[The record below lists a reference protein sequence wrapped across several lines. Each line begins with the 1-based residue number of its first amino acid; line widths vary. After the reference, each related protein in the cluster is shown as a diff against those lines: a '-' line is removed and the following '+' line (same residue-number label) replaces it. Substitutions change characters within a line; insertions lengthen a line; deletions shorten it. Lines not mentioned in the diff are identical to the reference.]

1 MALSRIPITPN
12 MDTEAM
18 AQAIN
23 QNFEQLES
31 ENRTKVIRDEDG
43 VNRILIGRGPKG
55 NYVIAISVKGKDVIQ
70 ALEK

>member
-1 MALSRIPITPN
+1 MISPIRATP
-12 MDTEAM
+12 AM
-18 AQAIN
+18 TTADLANVIN
-23 QNFEQLES
+23 YLADQVES
-31 ENRTKVIRDEDG
+31 ENRTKVIKDEDG

>member
-1 MALSRIPITPN
+1 MISPIRATP
-12 MDTEAM
+12 AM
-18 AQAIN
+18 TTADLANVIN
-23 QNFEQLES
+23 DLADQVES